1 MNCSKCD
8 FELPDNSKF
17 CPKCGEKVVIP
28 KKEEKRNNKS
38 VCEEIANH
46 LEFLG
51 YKVSKEEVEN
61 GSSEDKKYYF
71 IAKHQKLNNLI
82 FHNLLNTSVMFR
94 VNLTTTKKESNEML
108 RYVNTANEKLLNFCK
123 AFVKVDDDKKAQITF
138 ELVYIGDYNKEIFSE
153 FFNEF
158 VEDQKRFSAG
168 DNFDKIFID

>member
-51 YKVSKEEVEN
+51 YKVSKEEVEI

-71 IAKHQKLNNLI
+71 IAKHQKLNN
-82 FHNLLNTSVMFR
+82 VQR
-94 VNLTTTKKESNEML
+94 
-108 RYVNTANEKLLNFCK
+108 
-123 AFVKVDDDKKAQITF
+123 
-138 ELVYIGDYNKEIFSE
+138 
-153 FFNEF
+153 
-158 VEDQKRFSAG
+158 
-168 DNFDKIFID
+168 